1 MHQTEYPMRVLFGFP
16 RAIVAKITMN
26 VVTEKKCKLIFFHFQ
41 RSEVQNVCLRL
52 VPPEAPG
59 EHWLLPFPGSRSAVS
74 LAHSPSLHPH
84 SQQSSISHLSAFDA
98 PSPYRGP
105 VSGALIPPAE
115 SLLPCDMSPWSQD

>member
-84 SQQSSISHLSAFDA
+84 SQQSSISHFSASDPPPPSYKDPVMTLGPQGIQDHLS
-98 PSPYRGP
+98 
-105 VSGALIPPAE
+105 
-115 SLLPCDMSPWSQD
+115 C